1 MNFTAAKNMRIWL
14 ACSIVAVV
22 IYHFSYGLETLI
34 PTNISWL
41 MEARHDWGTHYLG
54 WYFYRNEVWG
64 FPLGTIHNYYYPLG
78 TNIGFTDSIPLL
90 SIFFKFFSRLLP
102 ENFQYIGIWLL
113 ICILLSAFYTILL
126 LRRLGIKDLYIFLI
140 VIFVMSNPVLIYRA
154 IHPALCA
161 HWLFI
166 AGIYCYLKTSDE
178 SAVKKTLLH
187 QYIIL
192 LLSALINPYLCLI
205 VLGFTFIIPLRQ
217 YLEKH
222 SSIKALIFYN
232 VASLVSVFMVWYII
246 GLVTIG
252 AKEDLAVQTAY
263 GLYSLNLNAFFNSM
277 GFSTFLPKLQMVS
290 WHQYEGF
297 MFLGLGIMLLVLAA
311 LTIFVVQTIQKK
323 RNPLLWV
330 RRNSKAIIPLAILV
344 VCFSAF
350 SITNIVSLNDKILFQ
365 FPIPSIIK
373 DLGDT
378 FRASARFFWL
388 PYYLL
393 FIGCL
398 IFVVRAQLNEKVK
411 FSLIILA
418 LVIQLY
424 DIKLLLTHRE
434 FTYGPYAPPLDGKNW
449 SILMKGFDTII
460 VYPPFQ
466 ATYVKDHDYQDLCY
480 LAARERKPI
489 TTGYVARSD
498 NRAARAFTD
507 SLETNLDAATMDE
520 RTLFITP
527 AINLNRFSFLLQ
539 TGIAKLNTLDNYFFL
554 FSSQLKDSSVISLSQ
569 KLNGGKKEKLDS
581 ALTLFGKV
589 NSLKRIRSINL
600 AKENEIHYNFDRYTD
615 TEQFIL
621 LYGWAFNSTVQTNK
635 GDSVFIF
642 LKSDK
647 NTYLGAT
654 TKIMRPDVTSYFN
667 RAYLDEAGFSST
679 VSKEDLVKG
688 KYKVGIAIKNHE
700 GQFTYKPTT
709 QFTTVGAPVVSVF
722 EKLENPVLTSE
733 ISQNI
738 DVLEDHV
745 SFIKIVGWAHL
756 KNQNTDG
763 CQISLILKKGSDFFS
778 CPTETAFRPDVTG
791 AFKNGFNLDSSGYS
805 VRLKKTVLPKGEYQ
819 LGIHIKD
826 VKRKRE
832 GFLLTEKKIVF

>member
-1 MNFTAAKNMRIWL
+1 MRIWL

-113 ICILLSAFYTILL
+113 MCILLSAFYTILL
-126 LRRLGIKDLYIFLI
+126 LRRLGIKDLYILLI

-154 IHPALCA
+154 FHPALCA

-192 LLSALINPYLCLI
+192 LLSAFINPYLCLI

-222 SSIKALIFYN
+222 FSIKALIFYN
-232 VASLVSVFMVWYII
+232 VASLVSVFVVWYII

-263 GLYSLNLNAFFNSM
+263 GLYSLNLNAFFNPM
-277 GFSTFLPKLQMVS
+277 GFSTFLPQLQMVS

-350 SITNIVSLNDKILFQ
+350 SITNIVSLNNKILFQ

-418 LVIQLY
+418 LIIQLY

-480 LAARERKPI
+480 LAAKERKPI

-507 SLETNLDAATMDE
+507 SLETNLDAATIDE

-527 AINLNRFSFLLQ
+527 AAYLNRFSFMLQ
-539 TGIAKLNTLDNYFFL
+539 TGTAKLNALDNFYYL
-554 FSSQLKDSSVISLSQ
+554 FSSQLLDTTILSLSQ
-569 KLNGGKKEKLDS
+569 KLNSGNKAKLDS
-581 ALTLFGKV
+581 ARVMFGQANPLRKIPFI
-589 NSLKRIRSINL
+589 NSELEDEIN
-600 AKENEIHYNFDRYTD
+600 YNFDKYTD
-615 TEQFIL
+615 GEQFIL
-621 LYGWAFNSTVQTNK
+621 LSGWAFNNAAQSNQ

-642 LKSDK
+642 LKSDE
-647 NTYLGAT
+647 NTYLGTT
-654 TKIMRPDVTSYFN
+654 TKIMRPDVTSHFN
-667 RAYLDEAGFSST
+667 RANLDEAGLSST
-679 VSKEDLVKG
+679 INKRDIVKG
-688 KYKVGIAIKNHE
+688 KYNIGVAIKSSK
-700 GQFTYKPTT
+700 GQFTYQLTNR
-709 QFTTVGAPVVSVF
+709 FTTARTSFFAVF
-722 EKLENPVLTSE
+722 EKLENPVATSE
-733 ISQNI
+733 INQNI
-738 DVLEDHV
+738 VVMEDQG
-745 SFIKIVGWAHL
+745 SFIKIAGWAHL
-756 KNQNTDG
+756 KNQDTDG
-763 CQISLILKKGSDFFS
+763 SQISLVLRKDSDFFL

-791 AFKNGFNLDSSGYS
+791 HFKNGFNLDNSGYS
-805 VRLKKTVLPKGEYQ
+805 VRLKKTSLPKGEYQ

-832 GFLLTEKKIVF
+832 GFLLTGKKIVF